1 MPSARISMGR
11 ELTKAFE
18 EIRVDNISNIIKLLE
33 SRDSIKGEFAVSV
46 TPQVVDKDDNTEE
59 D

>member
-1 MPSARISMGR
+1 MGR

-33 SRDSIKGEFAVSV
+33 SRDSIKGEFAVAV
-46 TPQVVDKDDNTEE
+46 TPQAVDEDDNTEE

>member
-1 MPSARISMGR
+1 MGR

-18 EIRVDNISNIIKLLE
+18 EIKVDNISNIIKLLE
-33 SRDSIKGEFAVSV
+33 SRDSIKGEFAVAV
-46 TPQVVDKDDNTEE
+46 TPQVVDEDDNTEE